1 MRSSSCIYMD
11 NVFGGDVTRQTG
23 AAWPQCPK
31 SICANLG
38 CGIDRVL
45 ARVTHSATEAAY
57 AACDAA

>member
-1 MRSSSCIYMD
+1 MD